1 MRRSINMFIVALG
14 AMLTLSCH
22 HDITTDFGGDNP
34 PREGFVRIDFETRCP
49 DMTEVNTRGVDPDG
63 VGVQDL
69 TLFCFDAYGIFL
81 TTVNATITP
90 DQPQPSV
97 RGTFSAEIPDITRRI
112 HFLANQ
118 NMSYVDESKFRNLT
132 EAATMAAMEGSSGK
146 IIYWGRFACNE
157 NDARPINKQLEEY
170 VAENDEILLYR
181 NHARISIA
189 EWDTEWLEV
198 TGFVTYNA
206 PAFGTVAPYHSTEG
220 FVWPGSEP
228 FVTLPQNTSATSE
241 ILDVDTDH
249 RDYVFE
255 SENRVE
261 DPVSVIIRGRVPGS
275 NEELYYRV
283 MLVDENGEQLL
294 IRRNHHYI
302 INIAGRL
309 SFGKKTFA
317 EAVNAAATNNVW
329 LSISDEI
336 NEVADNEYRL
346 AVDETSVVL
355 DESYAGSGYVLKY
368 TISSVDGS
376 AITNEDKPTV
386 SWANGNTVA
395 SNHIVH
401 SFDPSTGRGELT
413 VQILPMTANDIQ
425 QGSIIL
431 KKGRLQR
438 KIKVI
443 VIKTQKFTP
452 SWIGTQIYGET
463 TGQKVTLKFTIPDS
477 CPAELFPFNVYISA
491 QSLDIRAA
499 SGMQLSVIDSNSP
512 EFGENQGSHY
522 KYVYTVTEPGP
533 QRLYF
538 ENVQTAE
545 DGVEH
550 SLVLEAK
557 FFETITKKYTFTSSQ
572 NAITLTNMRSHSAGA
587 NDEPVL
593 YSIVAPKR
601 GASVRIDM
609 ALQNKANG
617 DAVPADEKDE
627 FILFSK
633 SLDYYLDSEASEL
646 GLSDFDCQF
655 FPISEDVWS
664 SGTNGRAMLFMPY
677 NPTNPAQGTGKF
689 SIYMKTRY
697 ANSTDIVRISS
708 NTATNQSFLPSNNG
722 ALYDGQRYR
731 STIFDL
737 FNYLPYRFAAQ
748 VNGEGSYVTSG
759 DMEEDVDAIQWRYG
773 KGLAV
778 DIEFDITSYK
788 NIKAYYE
795 ESVLGTSVD
804 PFGEAFDIHIYAP
817 MLEIDRGRAAE
828 MGLSESKFR
837 EDPNVEGGFIY
848 TVEASREA
856 ERQYGVGSAL
866 IDDTS
871 NANPSQEGE
880 RKRLPFRTK
889 RVVSIG
895 DIKLSSNKEQI
906 LFYDKT
912 FKVSNKSIEGSITY
926 GENEGAQTA
935 MPEDS
940 FVVLQRVSD
949 GARIGS
955 FTIDSNGHYLLRL
968 RSEYDINWDLDEYKV
983 AYTVTTGNSSTSY
996 STKNAITL
1004 PNLMANPNI
1013 ILILSE

>member
-1 MRRSINMFIVALG
+1 MRRSINIFIMALG

-22 HDITTDFGGDNP
+22 HDITTDFSGENP

-49 DMTEVNTRGVDPDG
+49 DMTEVATRSVDPDG

-81 TTVNATITP
+81 TTVKATITP
-90 DQPQPSV
+90 DEPQPSV
-97 RGTFSAEIPDITRRI
+97 RGTFSAEVPDITRRI

-146 IIYWGRFACNE
+146 IIYWGRFACDD
-157 NDARPINKQLEEY
+157 NDSRPVNKQLEEY
-170 VAENDEILLYR
+170 VSTNGEILLYR

-189 EWDTEWLEV
+189 DWNTEWLEV

-220 FVWPGSEP
+220 FVWPGTTP
-228 FVTLPQNTSATSE
+228 FVTLPENDAVMSE
-241 ILDVDTDH
+241 ILDVDTDA

-261 DPVSVIIRGRVPGS
+261 GPVSVIIRGRVPGS
-275 NEELYYRV
+275 EEELYYRV

-309 SFGKKTFA
+309 SFGKKSFA

-336 NEVADNEYRL
+336 NEVADNEFRL

-368 TISSVDGS
+368 TLSSVNGVALTDS
-376 AITNEDKPTV
+376 DKPSV

-413 VQILPMTANDIQ
+413 VQILPMTAKDMQ
-425 QGSIIL
+425 QGSIII

-438 KIKVI
+438 KVKVI

-512 EFGENQGSHY
+512 EFGINRGSHY
-522 KYVYTVTEPGP
+522 KYIYTVTEPGP
-533 QRLYF
+533 HRLYF

-550 SLVLEAK
+550 NLVLEAK
-557 FFETITKKYTFTSSQ
+557 YFEHITKTYTFTSSQ
-572 NAITLTNMRSHSAGA
+572 EAITLTNMRSHSAGA

-601 GASVRIDM
+601 GATVRIDM
-609 ALQNKANG
+609 ALQDKSNG
-617 DAVPADEKDE
+617 DAVPASEKDE
-627 FILFSK
+627 FILFTK
-633 SLDYYLDSEASEL
+633 SLDYYPDSEASML
-646 GLSDFDCQF
+646 GISAFDCQF
-655 FPISEDVWS
+655 FPISEDIWS
-664 SGTNGRAMLFMPY
+664 ASTDGRAMLFMPY
-677 NPTNPAQGTGKF
+677 NPTNPAQGTGRF

-708 NTATNQSFLPSNNG
+708 NSKSNQSLLPSNNG
-722 ALYDGQRYR
+722 KNYDGKRYR

-737 FNYLPYRFAAQ
+737 FTYLPYRFAAQ

-759 DMEEDVDAIQWRYG
+759 DAEESVDAIQWRYG
-773 KGLAV
+773 KGV
-778 DIEFDITSYK
+778 PVTIELDVTSYK
-788 NIKAYYE
+788 NTKAYYE

-804 PFGEAFDIHIYAP
+804 PFGEAFDIYIYAP
-817 MLEIDRGRAAE
+817 MLEIDRGRAE
-828 MGLSESKFR
+828 ELGLSESKFR
-837 EDPNVEGGFIY
+837 ANPEVEGGFIY
-848 TVEASREA
+848 TVESSREA
-856 ERQYGVGSAL
+856 ERMFGTKRAL

-880 RKRLPFRTK
+880 RKELPFKTK
-889 RVVSIG
+889 RVVSLG
-895 DIKLSSNKEQI
+895 DIEITTNKEQI
-906 LFYDKT
+906 LYYDKR
-912 FKVSNKSIEGSITY
+912 FSVSNASIEGSITY
-926 GENEGAQTA
+926 GGSESSQTA
-935 MPEDS
+935 IPKDS
-940 FVVLQRVSD
+940 FVVLQRISD
-949 GARIGS
+949 GARVGS

-968 RSEYDINWDLDEYKV
+968 RNEYEINWDLDEYTVLYTATDSKV
-983 AYTVTTGNSSTSY
+983 Y
-996 STKNAITL
+996 STQNIITL
-1004 PNLMANPNI
+1004 PNLMANTNI
-1013 ILILSE
+1013 RLILSE

>member
-1 MRRSINMFIVALG
+1 MRRSINIFIAAVA

-22 HDITTDFGGDNP
+22 HDMSIDMGVDNP
-34 PREGFVRIDFETRCP
+34 TREGYVRIDFETRCP
-49 DMTEVNTRGVDPDG
+49 DMTEVVTRGVDPDG
-63 VGVQDL
+63 VGVQNL
-69 TLFCFDAYGIFL
+69 TLFCFDAYGIFI
-81 TTVNATITP
+81 TTVNATITQ
-90 DQPQPSV
+90 DEPQPSV
-97 RGTFSAEIPDITRRI
+97 RGTFSAEVPDITRRI

-146 IIYWGRFACNE
+146 IIYWGRFACDE
-157 NDARPINKQLEEY
+157 NDSRPINQQLKSY
-170 VAENDEILLYR
+170 VAENGEVLLYR

-189 EWDTEWLEV
+189 DWNTEWLEV

-220 FVWPGSEP
+220 FVWPGTTP
-228 FVTLPQNTSATSE
+228 FVTLPENDSVMSE
-241 ILDVDTDH
+241 ILDVDTDV

-261 DPVSVIIRGRVPGS
+261 NPISVIIRGRVPGS
-275 NEELYYRV
+275 DEELYYRV

-317 EAVNAAATNNVW
+317 EAINAAATNNVW

-336 NEVADNEYRL
+336 QEVADNEFRL
-346 AVDETSVVL
+346 AVDQTSVVL
-355 DESYAGSGYVLKY
+355 DESYADGGYVLKY
-368 TISSVDGS
+368 SLNAIDGS
-376 AITNEDKPTV
+376 ALSDSDKPTV

-401 SFDPSTGRGELT
+401 TFDPSTGRGELAI
-413 VQILPMTANDIQ
+413 QILPMTAEDIQ
-425 QGSIIL
+425 QGSIVL

-452 SWIGTQIYGET
+452 SWIGTQIYGEA

-477 CPAELFPFNVYISA
+477 CPKELFPFNVYISA

-499 SGMQLSVIDSNSP
+499 SGMQLSVIDSHSP
-512 EFGENQGSHY
+512 EYGENKGSHY

-572 NAITLTNMRSHSAGA
+572 NAITLTNMRTHSAGA

-601 GASVRIDM
+601 GAYVKIDM

-617 DAVPADEKDE
+617 SAVTAGEKDE

-646 GLSDFDCQF
+646 GLSSFDCQF
-655 FPISEDVWS
+655 FPISEEVWE

-677 NPTNPAQGTGKF
+677 SEVRSEGKF
-689 SIYMKTRY
+689 SVYLKTRQ
-697 ANSTDIVRISS
+697 ANSNDIVRISS
-708 NTATNQSFLPSNNG
+708 NSATNVSFLPSNNG
-722 ALYDGQRYR
+722 ALYEGERYR

-737 FNYLPYRFAAQ
+737 FTFPPFRFAAQ
-748 VNGEGSYVTSG
+748 VNGEGTYVTSG
-759 DMEEDVDAIQWRYG
+759 EAEEVVDAIQWRYG
-773 KGLAV
+773 KGLSV
-778 DIEFDITSYK
+778 DIEFDVTSYK
-788 NIKAYYE
+788 NTKTYYE
-795 ESVLGTSVD
+795 ENVLGTSVD
-804 PFGEAFDIHIYAP
+804 PFGEAFDIYIYAP
-817 MLEIDRGRAAE
+817 MLEIDRGRAEA

-837 EDPNVEGGFIY
+837 KNPEVEGGFIY
-848 TVEASREA
+848 TVEATREA
-856 ERQYGVGSAL
+856 ERAYGVSAAL

-895 DIKLSSNKEQI
+895 DIKISTNKEQI
-906 LFYDKT
+906 LYYDKN
-912 FKVSNKSIEGSITY
+912 FSVSNTSIEGAITY
-926 GENEGAQTA
+926 GASESSQALV
-935 MPEDS
+935 PEDS
-940 FVVLQRVSD
+940 FVILQRVSD

-968 RSEYDINWDLDEYKV
+968 RNEYEINWDLDEYKV
-983 AYTVTTGNSSTSY
+983 TYTSADSKYY
-996 STKNAITL
+996 STKNSITL

-1013 ILILSE
+1013 TLILSE

>member
-22 HDITTDFGGDNP
+22 HDMTTDFGGENP
-34 PREGFVRIDFETRCP
+34 PREGYVRIDFETRCP

-97 RGTFSAEIPDITRRI
+97 RGTFSAEVPDITRRI

-157 NDARPINKQLEEY
+157 NDSRPINQQLQSH
-170 VAENDEILLYR
+170 VAENGEVLLYR

-189 EWDTEWLEV
+189 DWNTEWLEV

-228 FVTLPQNTSATSE
+228 FVTLPQNTSAMSE
-241 ILDVDTDH
+241 ILDVDTDP

-309 SFGKKTFA
+309 SFGKKSFA
-317 EAVNAAATNNVW
+317 EAITAAATNNVW

-336 NEVADNEYRL
+336 HEVADNEFRL

-368 TISSVDGS
+368 TLSSVGGA
-376 AITNEDKPTV
+376 AITDSDKPTV

-413 VQILPMTANDIQ
+413 VQILPMTAEDMQ

-452 SWIGTQIYGET
+452 SWIGTQIYGEA

-477 CPAELFPFNVYISA
+477 CPKELFPFNVYISS

-499 SGMQLSVIDSNSP
+499 SGMQLSVIDSNSA
-512 EFGENQGSHY
+512 EFGENRGSHY
-522 KYVYTVTEPGP
+522 KYIYTVTEPGP

-550 SLVLEAK
+550 SMVLEAK
-557 FFETITKKYTFTSSQ
+557 YFESITKKYTFTSSQ
-572 NAITLTNMRSHSAGA
+572 NAIMLTNMRSHSAGA
-587 NDEPVL
+587 DDEPVL

-601 GASVRIDM
+601 GAYVRIDM

-617 DAVPADEKDE
+617 SAVSAGDKDE

-646 GLSDFDCQF
+646 GLSGFDCQF
-655 FPISEDVWS
+655 FPISEQIWEA
-664 SGTNGRAMLFMPY
+664 GTNGRAMLFMP
-677 NPTNPAQGTGKF
+677 NDEVKSEGKF
-689 SIYMKTRY
+689 SVYMKTRF
-697 ANSTDIVRISS
+697 ANSNDIVRISS
-708 NTATNQSFLPSNNG
+708 NSKTNMSFLPSNNG
-722 ALYDGQRYR
+722 ALYDGERYR

-748 VNGEGSYVTSG
+748 VNGKGSYVTSG
-759 DMEEDVDAIQWRYG
+759 NMEEDVDAIQWRYG

-778 DIEFDITSYK
+778 DIEFDVTSYK
-788 NIKAYYE
+788 NTQAYYE

-804 PFGEAFDIHIYAP
+804 PFGEAFDIYIYAP
-817 MLEIDRGRAAE
+817 MLEIDKGRAAE
-828 MGLSESKFR
+828 MGLTESKFR
-837 EDPNVEGGFIY
+837 ENPNQEGGFIY

-856 ERQYGVGSAL
+856 ERQYGVGTAL

-895 DIKLSSNKEQI
+895 EIKLSTNKEQI
-906 LFYDKT
+906 LYYDKS
-912 FKVSNKSIEGSITY
+912 FSVSNTSIEGSITF
-926 GENEGAQTA
+926 GNDENSQSA
-935 MPEDS
+935 MPKDA

-968 RSEYDINWDLDEYKV
+968 RSEYDINWDLDEYRV
-983 AYTVTTGNSSTSY
+983 AYTVTTDTSKSY
-996 STKNAITL
+996 STKNTITL

-1013 ILILSE
+1013 TLILSE

>member
-1 MRRSINMFIVALG
+1 MRRSINIFIVALG

-22 HDITTDFGGDNP
+22 HDITTDMGGDNS
-34 PREGFVRIDFETRCP
+34 PRDGYVQINFETRCP
-49 DMTEVNTRGVDPDG
+49 DMTEVATRGVDPDG

-81 TTVNATITP
+81 TTVKASITP
-90 DQPQPSV
+90 DEPQPSV
-97 RGTFSAEIPDITRRI
+97 RGRFSAEVPDITRRI

-157 NDARPINKQLEEY
+157 NDARPINKQLVEY
-170 VAENDEILLYR
+170 VAENGEILLYR

-189 EWDTEWLEV
+189 DWNTEWLEV

-228 FVTLPQNTSATSE
+228 FVTLPENNAVMSE
-241 ILDVDTDH
+241 ILDVDTDA

-275 NEELYYRV
+275 EEELYYRV

-309 SFGKKTFA
+309 SFGKKSFA
-317 EAVNAAATNNVW
+317 EAINAAATNNVW
-329 LSISDEI
+329 LSIADEI
-336 NEVADNEYRL
+336 HEVADNEFRL

-368 TISSVDGS
+368 TLSSVNGAALTDS
-376 AITNEDKPTV
+376 DKPSV

-413 VQILPMTANDIQ
+413 VQILPMTAEDMQ
-425 QGSIIL
+425 QGSIII

-438 KIKVI
+438 KVKVI

-477 CPAELFPFNVYISA
+477 CPQELFPFNVYISA

-512 EFGENQGSHY
+512 EFGINRGSHY
-522 KYVYTVTEPGP
+522 KYIYTVTEPGP
-533 QRLYF
+533 HRLYF

-557 FFETITKKYTFTSSQ
+557 YFEHITKTYTFTSSQ
-572 NAITLTNMRSHSAGA
+572 EAITLTNMRSHSAGA

-601 GASVRIDM
+601 GATVRIDM
-609 ALQNKANG
+609 ALQDKSNG
-617 DAVPADEKDE
+617 NAVTASEKDE
-627 FILFSK
+627 FILFTK
-633 SLDYYLDSEASEL
+633 SLDYYPDSEASML
-646 GLSDFDCQF
+646 GISGFDCQF
-655 FPISEDVWS
+655 FPISEDIWS
-664 SGTNGRAMLFMPY
+664 ASTDGRAMLFMPY

-708 NTATNQSFLPSNNG
+708 NSKSNQSLLPSNNG
-722 ALYDGQRYR
+722 ENYDGKRYR

-737 FNYLPYRFAAQ
+737 FTYLPYRFAAQ

-759 DMEEDVDAIQWRYG
+759 DAEESVDAIQWRYG
-773 KGLAV
+773 KGV
-778 DIEFDITSYK
+778 PVTIELDVTSYK
-788 NIKAYYE
+788 NTKAYYE

-804 PFGEAFDIHIYAP
+804 PFGEAFDIYIYAP
-817 MLEIDRGRAAE
+817 MLEIDRGRAE
-828 MGLSESKFR
+828 ELGLSESKFR
-837 EDPNVEGGFIY
+837 ANPEVEGGFIY
-848 TVEASREA
+848 TVESSREA
-856 ERQYGVGSAL
+856 ERMFGTKRAL

-880 RKRLPFRTK
+880 RKELPFKTK
-889 RVVSIG
+889 RVVSLG
-895 DIKLSSNKEQI
+895 DIEITTNKEQI
-906 LFYDKT
+906 LYYDKR
-912 FKVSNKSIEGSITY
+912 FSVSNASIEGSITY
-926 GENEGAQTA
+926 GGSESSQMA
-935 MPEDS
+935 MPKDS

-949 GARIGS
+949 GARVGS
-955 FTIDSNGHYLLRL
+955 FTIDSDGHYLLRL
-968 RSEYDINWDLDEYKV
+968 RNEYEINWDLDEYTVLYTETTNSKV
-983 AYTVTTGNSSTSY
+983 Y
-996 STKNAITL
+996 STKGTITL
-1004 PNLMANPNI
+1004 PNLMANTNI